1 MRRRVAVTGMGVIC
15 PLGGTVNGIWERALA
30 GESAISSLTLVNSA
44 NGAQVTVPAG
54 RVPDSALKA
63 LPKSVEMMTD
73 KFGRFAVMAASDA
86 IFHSMLDLEEENCSR
101 IGVSTGSCM
110 NGITETEVGFESL
123 FVRKRSRVHPF
134 TLVRTMPNSP
144 AAFIAMNYAFA
155 GPVLHYSTTC
165 SSSSVAIG
173 EASRQ
178 IRHGYA
184 DVMIAGGTE
193 TLLTYA
199 AVNCW
204 QSAQLLAP
212 LHNDPAQSCRPFDA
226 TRNGAVLGEG
236 AAFVVLEEWNHAV
249 ARGAPIRAELVG
261 YACTADSAHLTQPST
276 TGQAAAMR
284 AALEDA
290 GITSAEVGYI
300 NAHGTAT
307 RLNDAAETLA
317 IKAVF
322 GENANRI
329 AISSSKSMV
338 GHMVGAA
345 GAFSI
350 FMCIKSIETGHV
362 PPTVNLRTRDP
373 ICDLDYVPNIGRR
386 AQGLNSAM
394 ANAFG
399 FGGTAACVVLNSP
412 R

>member
-44 NGAQVTVPAG
+44 TGAQLTVPAG

-63 LPKSVEMMTD
+63 LPKSVELMTD
-73 KFGRFAVMAASDA
+73 KFGKFAVMAASDA
-86 IFHSMLDLEEENCSR
+86 ISDSMLDLKEEDCSR

-123 FVRKRSRVHPF
+123 FVRKRSKVHPF

-144 AAFIAMNYAFA
+144 AAFIAMNYALA

-173 EASRQ
+173 EAGRQ

-193 TLLTYA
+193 TLLTYS

-212 LHNDPAQSCRPFDA
+212 MHTDPAQSCRPFDA

-249 ARGAPIRAELVG
+249 DRGASIRAELMG
-261 YACTADSAHLTQPST
+261 YACTADSAHLTQPSI
-276 TGQAAAMR
+276 TGQAAPMR

-290 GITSAEVGYI
+290 GITRSSIGYI

-307 RLNDAAETLA
+307 RLNDAIETQA
-317 IKAVF
+317 IKEVF

-350 FMCIKSIETGHV
+350 VMCIKSLETGQV
-362 PPTVNLRTRDP
+362 PPTVNLRTKDP
-373 ICDLDYVPNIGRR
+373 ICDLDYVPNVGRR
-386 AQGLNSAM
+386 AQGLSSAM

-399 FGGTAACVVLNSP
+399 FGGTAACVVLNSS